1 MATFARTI
9 NVEMDWLAE
18 DRFEIRGQLDDTVHS
33 VSARLELGFPD
44 YTIHA
49 ASGEITRMPYQGYC
63 QGAYAVVSKLIGEKI
78 GRGFRKRLSDLLN
91 GAESCNHLHTLVLE
105 MSVCAFQMNYYAAR
119 RKPEVAAK
127 LDAAV
132 GDQGKRRAMVL
143 ARLPHLRNA
152 CYLFSEKADALFET
166 SINPDEL
173 RSENAGD

>member
-18 DRFEIRGQLDDTVHS
+18 DCFEIRGQLDDTVHS
-33 VSARLELGFPD
+33 VTARLELSFPD
-44 YTIHA
+44 FTILN
-49 ASGEITRMPYQGYC
+49 ASGEITRMPYPGYC
-63 QGAYAVVSKLIGEKI
+63 QGAYAVVEKLIGEKI

-119 RKPEVAAK
+119 RKPEVAANF
-127 LDAAV
+127 DAAV
-132 GDQGKRRAMVL
+132 SDQGKRRTLVL
-143 ARLPHLRNA
+143 ASLPHLRNA
-152 CYLFSEKADALFET
+152 CYLFSEKADALFERPV
-166 SINPDEL
+166 NADEP